1 MQDEAQSEVI
11 AALAVLDSTG
21 LTAVTMAAHGVPA
34 PEIARSIGRSPNAT
48 RTLLCRARARVR
60 AAVLAAH
67 PA

>member
-1 MQDEAQSEVI
+1 
-11 AALAVLDSTG
+11 
-21 LTAVTMAAHGVPA
+21 MAAHGVPA